1 MRVAVDNLPLR
12 IAGAVGH
19 LVNISATGA
28 LVRTSTPTFHDEQC
42 ILQMETGWEVVEFA
56 ARVVRSG
63 IEPDTSA
70 RIDEQFVVA
79 LQFTELSSCARHTVA
94 LLCGD
99 GYARVE

>member
-1 MRVAVDNLPLR
+1 
-12 IAGAVGH
+12 
-19 LVNISATGA
+19 
-28 LVRTSTPTFHDEQC
+28 
-42 ILQMETGWEVVEFA
+42 
-56 ARVVRSG
+56 VRSG